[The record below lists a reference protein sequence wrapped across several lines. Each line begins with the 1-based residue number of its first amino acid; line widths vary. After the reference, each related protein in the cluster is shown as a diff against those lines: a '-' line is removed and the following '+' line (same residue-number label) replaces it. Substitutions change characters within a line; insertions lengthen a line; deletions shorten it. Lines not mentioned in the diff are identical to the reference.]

1 MTFSDRLDFD
11 LLRDLFGV
19 GPGESDRAVI
29 RAAANISSQL
39 PQLVI
44 SVAAREGMPIGT
56 GSADALRRARA
67 RADHYDLLYKEIT
80 AEVPARVRKGR
91 SIAACYPPD
100 LVRSSADIDLLVPD
114 EATLWA
120 AALAVCGREDVERIE
135 VALIRHGDRTHVVL
149 GLAWPT
155 EDPLLDRDLRV
166 ELSTLALAGDHPRVP
181 PSPDLPADE
190 TLADLLCIADER
202 FSREFTVR
210 DVLDT
215 LMVFDHRPPRPDELA
230 KAAAERAPELVEL
243 MEKALAV
250 AETTVLA
257 ECVAAL
263 RAPADAELLRRSPA
277 PADTPRAVVERLAR
291 GLPVYGL
298 LLRETRRDW
307 PASRLHEVDGLH
319 LLCTPIADFL
329 MVGSELVAEEDY
341 HAAMR
346 ALEVCQ
352 P

>member
-19 GPGESDRAVI
+19 RPGESDRAVI
-29 RAAANISSQL
+29 RAAATISSQL

-56 GSADALRRARA
+56 GSADELRRARA

-80 AEVPARVRKGR
+80 AEVPARVLKGR
-91 SIAACYPPD
+91 SIAGCYPSD
-100 LVRSSADIDLLVPD
+100 LVRPSADIDLLVPD
-114 EATLWA
+114 EAALWA
-120 AALAVCGREDVERIE
+120 AALVVCGREDVERIE

-155 EDPLLDRDLRV
+155 EDPLLDRDLKV
-166 ELSTLALAGDHPRVP
+166 ELSTLPLAGDYRWVP
-181 PSPDLPADE
+181 PSVDLPADA
-190 TLADLLCIADER
+190 TLADLLCIAEER

-210 DVLDT
+210 DVLDA
-215 LMVFDHRPPRPDELA
+215 LMVFDHRPPQPDELA
-230 KAAAERAPELVEL
+230 KVATERAPELLEL
-243 MEKALAV
+243 LTKAHDV
-250 AETTVLA
+250 AESAVLA
-257 ECVAAL
+257 DCVEAV
-263 RAPADAELLRRSPA
+263 RAPADAELLRRAPA
-277 PADTPRAVVERLAR
+277 PAETPRTVVERLAN

-307 PASRLHEVDGLH
+307 PESRLHEVDGLH

-329 MVGSELVAEEDY
+329 MVGGEVVAEEDY